1 MSKYDQYIKD
11 FIITTKQVSI
21 ERIGTFTVPALAGD
35 DKLIQSQL
43 IDFQFDKKA
52 QTSQALIDFIVK
64 ETGKNKTL
72 ISSDLTSV
80 FEDARQY
87 INIGK
92 PYNFAGLGIISL
104 NRSGGYD
111 FAPQQGNVSLSAAEG
126 GAAAPPKAAAE
137 TPARMQAG
145 RNVVMFFA
153 FLIILL
159 VIGGLGWGI
168 YKYIKQPKSDTVFTA
183 PAENAVDTTAKQKT
197 VAADTLA
204 LTKSTTDSADY
215 KFIFETTLNKYRA
228 HNRYDSLKSWGEHVF
243 LDSTLNDTATVY
255 HLFLRAKLT
264 AKDTAHVKD
273 SVQKYFQRPIR
284 IAQ

>member
-11 FIITTKQVSI
+11 FLITTKQVSI

-52 QTSQALIDFIVK
+52 QTSEALVDFIVK

-92 PYNFAGLGIISL
+92 PYNFIGLGIISL

-111 FAPQQGNVSLSAAEG
+111 FAPQQGNVSISAGEG
-126 GAAAPPKAAAE
+126 GAATPPKASSE

-159 VIGGLGWGI
+159 VTGGLGWGI

-183 PAENAVDTTAKQKT
+183 PAENAGDTTTKLQP
-197 VAADTLA
+197 AATDTLA
-204 LTKSTTDSADY
+204 VKKSTTDSAEY
-215 KFIFETTLNKYRA
+215 KFIFETTFNKYRA

-255 HLFLRAKLT
+255 HLFLKAKLT
-264 AKDTAHVKD
+264 VKDTAHVKD

-284 IAQ
+284 IAE